1 MVFAPNL
8 KSKRKIAAT
17 NEKWRTQEPAIFM
30 NTMDS
35 AAYWPVALSTFKVTL
50 GPIVELKTIFFM

>member
-1 MVFAPNL
+1 MVFGQRL
-8 KSKRKIAAT
+8 KSTLPEAAK
-17 NEKWRTQEPAIFM
+17 NGKWRAQEPTTSM

-35 AAYWPVALSTFKVTL
+35 AAYCPVALSTFKVTL